1 MTIELFYLSAQMHRW
16 LNLQVAR
23 HLEAQATKLRPAE
36 GAVMTSG
43 PMALRKLGADGP
55 GGSVGLD
62 RMGMPACDGS
72 AEDTEGIASIHAD
85 AAGSRYPAAQMA
97 TLDSEK
103 QAVHA

>member
-1 MTIELFYLSAQMHRW
+1 MTIELFYLTAQMHRW

-43 PMALRKLGADGP
+43 PMASRKLGADGP

-62 RMGMPACDGS
+62 RRGMPACDRS
-72 AEDTEGIASIHAD
+72 AEDAEGATGRDA
-85 AAGSRYPAAQMA
+85 AAGSRYPAAQKAM
-97 TLDSEK
+97 LDSEK
-103 QAVHA
+103 QTVRA